1 MNPSRIFSQTD
12 IEAEYFSD
20 KKVWTTLL
28 TTGEH
33 MQLVWAEFEP
43 GGDYRLHSH
52 PHEQISVMI
61 KGRMK
66 LTVGDE
72 VREIGPGDM
81 WHAPANVVHGGEIL
95 GDESVVFIDVYA
107 PASESIKQRFE
118 EMRTAG

>member
-1 MNPSRIFSQTD
+1 MSPSRIFTQTE
-12 IEAEYFSD
+12 IEAEYFPDS
-20 KKVWTTLL
+20 KVWTSVL

-33 MQLVWAEFEP
+33 MQLIWAEFEP
-43 GGDYRLHSH
+43 DGEYRLHSH

-61 KGRMK
+61 KGRMR

-72 VREIGPGDM
+72 VREVGPGDM

-107 PASESIKQRFE
+107 PASEWIEKRFE
-118 EMRTAG
+118 EMRTTT